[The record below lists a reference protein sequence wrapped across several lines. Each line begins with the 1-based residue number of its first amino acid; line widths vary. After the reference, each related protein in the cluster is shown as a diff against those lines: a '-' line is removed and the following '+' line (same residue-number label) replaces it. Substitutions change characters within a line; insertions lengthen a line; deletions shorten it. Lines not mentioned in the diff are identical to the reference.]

1 MASQISI
8 NAAQFSD
15 EHLDPSVAIS
25 HKHKNKN
32 KITPHIFYK
41 IPVYTLFN
49 FANCTVVTVV
59 SI

>member
-32 KITPHIFYK
+32 KITPQIFLQNSCIYF
-41 IPVYTLFN
+41 I
-49 FANCTVVTVV
+49 
-59 SI
+59 